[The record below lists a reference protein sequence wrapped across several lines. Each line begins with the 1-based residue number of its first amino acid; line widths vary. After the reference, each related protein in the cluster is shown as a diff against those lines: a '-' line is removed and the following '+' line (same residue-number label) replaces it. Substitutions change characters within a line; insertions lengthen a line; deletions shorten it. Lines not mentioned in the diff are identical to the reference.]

1 MSVAK
6 SLGSGIHLIMKLQ
19 DLQIDFRKEE
29 FVVLALNGPPNVL
42 IKVLVKQVLKLSLN
56 FQPKYKR
63 ENFIV
68 KP

>member
-1 MSVAK
+1 
-6 SLGSGIHLIMKLQ
+6 MKLQ
-19 DLQIDFRKEE
+19 DLQIDFRLEE